1 MTLARTAAPSD
12 AASAAS
18 GGAPS
23 AADDTTVAAVVAPSA
38 VTAAGAL
45 FRELTGS
52 EPAGVW
58 SAPGRANLIG
68 EHTDYNDGFVL
79 PFAIQH
85 RTAAAARL
93 RTDGRIRVASTFATE
108 PVEVALDDLEALFPA
123 DRIRRAAIGAAAA
136 GAVEEQAS
144 AVPEW
149 AAYPLGVAWAL
160 RALVP
165 AWAAGTFAGV
175 DIAIASDVP
184 VGAGLSS
191 SAAIEGATSTA
202 LNELWGL
209 GLDPVALAQAGRRAE
224 NEAVGAPTGIMDQMA
239 SMLGRPDAAVFL
251 DCRSLETR
259 SIPLGFAEAG
269 LEVLVI
275 DTGVKHAHSTG
286 GYRERRESC
295 ERGAAAL
302 GVAALRD
309 VTEADLPRAAELLD
323 DVDFRRVRHV
333 VTEDQRVLDTVAALA
348 AHGPRAI
355 GDLLV
360 ASHASMRDDF
370 EISIPEL
377 DTAVDV
383 ALAHGAIGAR
393 MTGGGF
399 GGAAIALVERDAV
412 PEVSAAVRAAFAAA
426 GFAAPHLFTVTPS
439 AGPRRDV

>member
-1 MTLARTAAPSD
+1 MTPARTTAPSD
-12 AASAAS
+12 AAPPAGADAA
-18 GGAPS
+18 P
-23 AADDTTVAAVVAPSA
+23 
-38 VTAAGAL
+38 AAGAAATAVAAATAL
-45 FRELTGS
+45 FRDLTGTD
-52 EPAGVW
+52 PAGVW

-93 RTDGRIRVASTFATE
+93 RADGRIRVASTFAAE
-108 PVEVALDDLEALFPA
+108 PVEVALDDLERLFPSPDA
-123 DRIRRAAIGAAAA
+123 RRAAPATA
-136 GAVEEQAS
+136 GEAEGQGSV
-144 AVPEW
+144 VPEW

-191 SAAIEGATSTA
+191 SAAIEGATGAA

-239 SMLGRPDAAVFL
+239 STLGQTDAAVFL
-251 DCRSLETR
+251 DCRTLETR

-286 GYRERRESC
+286 GYRERRASC
-295 ERGAAAL
+295 ERGAATL

-309 VTEADLPRAAELLD
+309 VTEADLPRAEELLD
-323 DVDFRRVRHV
+323 EVDFRRVRHV

-377 DTAVDV
+377 DAAVDV

-399 GGAAIALVERDAV
+399 GGAAIALVDHDRV
-412 PEVSAAVRAAFAAA
+412 PAVSAAVRAAFAEA

-439 AGPRRDV
+439 AGLRRDV